1 MREYIVEYLG
11 TVFFLYVIVVTKNP
25 LAIGAALAMAL
36 YVAKSLAAGGFN
48 PAATLMSALVGE
60 LPMKTLLPYVVAQ
73 LAAAVTV
80 QQLYIRMRK

>member
-1 MREYIVEYLG
+1 MREYVVEYLG

-48 PAATLMSALVGE
+48 PAVTLMSVMVGD
-60 LPMKTLLPYVVAQ
+60 LPMITLLPYMVAQ
-73 LAAAVTV
+73 FAAAITV
-80 QQLYIRMRK
+80 QQLYIRTRK